1 MLTEFHKFVFH
12 LFGTEIERGMRK
24 TNATQ
29 TKNVKNKFTSV
40 LAVLVGLHIMAEGN
54 SFSMTMDLFHF
65 PYIFFFSFEK
75 YVFSIFFLLLFLFF
89 KSMHFWL
96 MFTYR

>member
-65 PYIFFFSFEK
+65 PYIFFSRLKNMFSR
-75 YVFSIFFLLLFLFF
+75 FFFVAFLFF
-89 KSMHFWL
+89 
-96 MFTYR
+96 